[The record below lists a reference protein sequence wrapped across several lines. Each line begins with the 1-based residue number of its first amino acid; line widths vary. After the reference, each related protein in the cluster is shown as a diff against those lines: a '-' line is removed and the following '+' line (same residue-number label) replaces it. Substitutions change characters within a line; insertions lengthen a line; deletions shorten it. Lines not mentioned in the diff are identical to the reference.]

1 MYEWYTTDVKR
12 LFFSILFLVF
22 FFLPSVTFA
31 QENWVINTFESTL
44 TLNQDGTVT
53 IQEEILVD
61 FQNLDKHG
69 IYRDIP
75 YVYKK
80 DNGENRY
87 TSLDI
92 TEVLR
97 NDKKEKFEV
106 TQNEANMRI
115 RIGDPD
121 KTISQQQ
128 KYTLTYVATGILD
141 TYPEFDE
148 LYWNITGD
156 EWEVP
161 INKTTAEII
170 LSQGNIIS
178 QACYRGVRGSTDTCS
193 ENKISDTQTIFTT
206 DTLQPGEG
214 ITVAL
219 SFPKGTF
226 PILQVERP
234 KTLGEKLLNPH
245 IWYIGGLIS
254 LLGTGGIFLAWYKS
268 GRDYWNNNLPH
279 LDRGTSG
286 KIKPIGANENIV
298 VEFGSPD
305 KLTPAEIG
313 VLMDEKTDTLDIT
326 ATLID
331 LARRGYLRIT
341 EIPKKWLFGSK
352 DYELLKSKKDLSLLL
367 PFEREL
373 ITRLFS
379 GTDKVILSTIKQ
391 TFYDDLKIIKNM
403 VYAEV
408 VKKELFLDN
417 PESVRN
423 NYLISAVIIIVIG
436 GLCIFYP
443 GLILENEYF
452 FAGGVGISIIG
463 IVLLFFSHKMPRRT
477 AKGRHLYRR
486 ARGFKLFLSGA
497 EKYRQ
502 QFYEKKDLFSE
513 LLPYAIV
520 FGVTEKYAKA
530 MKEMGH
536 IPSHTTW
543 YQGSSFTSSTFASSM
558 NTFSSTMSSAMASSP
573 SSSGSSGGGSAGGGG
588 GGGGGGSW

>member
-1 MYEWYTTDVKR
+1 MKR
-12 LFFSILFLVF
+12 LFISILFFVF
-22 FFLPSVTFA
+22 LFIPPLSSA
-31 QENWVINTFESTL
+31 QENWIINSFISKVTI
-44 TLNQDGTVT
+44 NQDGTVT
-53 IQEEILVD
+53 IREEILVD
-61 FQNLDKHG
+61 FQDLDKHG
-69 IYRDIP
+69 IYRDVP

-80 DNGENRY
+80 NNGENRY
-87 TSLDI
+87 TSLEVI
-92 TEVLR
+92 QVLR
-97 NDKKEKFEV
+97 NDRKEKYEV
-106 TQNEANMRI
+106 IQNNANIRI

-121 KTISQQQ
+121 KTISHQQ
-128 KYTLTYVATGILD
+128 KYTLTYIATGILD

-161 INKTTAEII
+161 IDKTTAEVI
-170 LSQGNIIS
+170 LSQGQILS
-178 QACYRGVRGSTDTCS
+178 HACYRGVRGSTDTCS
-193 ENKISDTQTIFTT
+193 EDIKSNTQALFTT

-214 ITVAL
+214 MTVAL

-234 KTLGEKLLNPH
+234 KTFGEKLMNPH

-254 LLGTGGIFLAWYKS
+254 FLGIGGIFLTWYKS
-268 GRDYWNNNLPH
+268 GRDYWNNNLPL
-279 LDRGTSG
+279 LDRDTSG
-286 KIKPIGANENIV
+286 KIKPIGVNENIV

-313 VLMDEKTDTLDIT
+313 VIMDERTDTLDIT
-326 ATLID
+326 ATLVD

-352 DYELLKSKKDLSLLL
+352 DYELLKSKKDVSSLL

-373 ITRLFS
+373 IIRLFS

-403 VYAEV
+403 VYTEIV
-408 VKKELFLDN
+408 RKELFLDN

-423 NYLISAVIIIVIG
+423 NYLITAVIIIVIG
-436 GLCIFYP
+436 GLCIFFP
-443 GLILENEYF
+443 GLTLENEYF
-452 FAGGVGISIIG
+452 FAIGVGISLIG
-463 IVLLFFSHKMPRRT
+463 IALLLFAPNMPRRT
-477 AKGRHLYRR
+477 AKGRDLYRR

-502 QFYEKKDLFSE
+502 QFYEKKDIFSE

-530 MKEMGH
+530 MKEMGQ
-536 IPSHTTW
+536 IPSHSTW
-543 YQGSSFTSSTFASSM
+543 FYGSSLHSSTFATSM
-558 NTFSSTMSSAMASSP
+558 NTFSATMSSAMASAP